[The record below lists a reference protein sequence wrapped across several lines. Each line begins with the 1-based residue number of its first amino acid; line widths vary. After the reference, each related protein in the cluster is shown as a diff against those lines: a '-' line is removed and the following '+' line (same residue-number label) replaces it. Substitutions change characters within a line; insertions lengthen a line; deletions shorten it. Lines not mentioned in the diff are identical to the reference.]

1 MTKELKK
8 AEEAV
13 DHLVLGVANLEA
25 GIAWVEQ
32 LTGVRAT
39 PGGKHPGGGTHNALL
54 SLGGR
59 RYLEIIAPDPE
70 QPGIIGRFGD
80 LSGLETPK
88 LVTWAAVTNDVR
100 GLAERARSAGYEI
113 AELQEG
119 SRARPDGRVLKWTT
133 MSLRHD
139 LGGVIPFFI
148 EWGEGVTHPS
158 EDSPKGCV
166 LEGLTL
172 RHPQPERVR
181 QVLAAVGIEAR
192 VEKGEEAGMA
202 TKLNTLIGKC
212 RIGS

>member
-1 MTKELKK
+1 MTKELRK

-13 DHLVLGVANLEA
+13 DHLVLGVADLEA

-158 EDSPKGCV
+158 EDSLKGCV

-181 QVLAAVGIEAR
+181 QVLAAVGIEAG
-192 VEKGEEAGMA
+192 VEEGEEAGSA
-202 TKLNTLIGKC
+202 GLGHAP
-212 RIGS
+212 G